1 MWYPLSAGAPFC
13 EHLLDSVLDFS
24 LLVLVIVAADAL
36 HNIAGVVMFAFVA
49 AIVVDVA
56 TVGVVES
63 VGKNVMVVASDVNVV
78 GSGTVGVAGSS
89 VLELFDVGVVFGVAI
104 GVVR

>member
-24 LLVLVIVAADAL
+24 LLVSVIVAADAL
-36 HNIAGVVMFAFVA
+36 HNIAGVVIFAFVA

-63 VGKNVMVVASDVNVV
+63 VGKNVMV